1 MRVKPAVRA
10 LAAALA
16 AISILPATA
25 AAAQTARIVVEREP
39 GLTAH
44 DRADVRAQAGARL
57 AEALP
62 IPNTE
67 VVTVPAQRAEAAV
80 RTLNADPDVR
90 WAERDVRVQ

>member
-44 DRADVRAQAGARL
+44 DRADVRRVFDSVDALRVDEDAR
-57 AEALP
+57 EAVGRSTGP
-62 IPNTE
+62 I
-67 VVTVPAQRAEAAV
+67 
-80 RTLNADPDVR
+80 
-90 WAERDVRVQ
+90 